1 MNIFDETLRALRSH
15 GLRAAVIGAAAMA
28 AHGVARATMDVDL
41 LLVGLESLDSDAW
54 EDLRRSGV
62 NVEVRRGASD
72 DPLVGVIRLRHAS
85 DLPVDVVVGG
95 ASWQRRAID
104 RAVVS
109 QILGVDAPVATAH
122 DLILLKLYAG
132 SPQDRWDVTR
142 LLATS
147 SNPDLVRSVE
157 ADLSELPRESREVW
171 RSIVEPARQR
181 D

>member
-1 MNIFDETLRALRSH
+1 LNLLDETLRALKSH

-41 LLVGLESLDSDAW
+41 LLVGRESLDSEAW

-62 NVEVRRGASD
+62 AVEVRRGASD
-72 DPLVGVIRLRHAS
+72 DPLAGVIRLRHNG
-85 DLPVDVVVGG
+85 DLPIDVIVGA

-109 QILGVDAPVATAH
+109 EVLGVSAPVATAH

-142 LLATS
+142 LLATAPT
-147 SNPDLVRSVE
+147 PDLARSVE
-157 ADLSELPRESREVW
+157 ADLGELPRESREVW
-171 RSIVEPARQR
+171 RSIVEPATRR